1 MRKLH
6 VTQDEFGFWL
16 LSLEEPDGSM
26 RVVSHHYSA
35 DGPAIQDARD
45 FIDDE
50 QKVAGTEGVEV
61 PRILLLVDS
70 PRAVRTAA
78 MTEAVTEYKT
88 PQPMRAGE

>member
-6 VTQDEFGFWL
+6 VTQDEFGFWF
-16 LSLEEPDGSM
+16 LSLEEPDGGM
-26 RVVSHHYSA
+26 KVVAHHYSA
-35 DGPAIQDARD
+35 DGPAIHDAMD
-45 FIDDE
+45 FIAEE
-50 QKVAGTEGVEV
+50 QKEAGAESVDAH
-61 PRILLLVDS
+61 RILLLVDS